1 MDFSEYTGP
10 SEEWVALARELPPAP
25 ALSTEELKTVTNKGR
40 EDVSAKEMVEQ
51 GLQSKVSLRDHS
63 IPTRDGATIQGRS
76 YRPAG
81 VDASQ
86 PLPIY
91 IHLHGGGFLFGTLDS
106 EDAACARL
114 VATLAEQSVP
124 IVVVNVNYRH
134 APEHKYPVAWN
145 DTEDAFHWVHD
156 HLSDIGGDG
165 ENLVIGG
172 VSAGGWLTASTA
184 IAQATGNDNS
194 LAARPK
200 IKGQVLIIPG
210 LVHYDCYESQVKRL
224 RDPSVSSWVQNRN
237 APVIPFERV
246 QLFFDALGLR
256 DAKGHDADLRLN
268 PGNVSDE
275 QVKGLPPAT
284 FGVAGMDPLRDEG
297 LLFAQLLAE
306 NGVPTKTNVFKG
318 VPHGFRRFGDRLS
331 ASKKWDETIVEGI
344 KWALSNPA
352 AGPFEIHAY

>member
-1 MDFSEYTGP
+1 MLTSP
-10 SEEWVALARELPPAP
+10 
-25 ALSTEELKTVTNKGR
+25 
-40 EDVSAKEMVEQ
+40 
-51 GLQSKVSLRDHS
+51 GLHSKVSLRDHS
-63 IPTRDGATIQGRS
+63 IPTRDGATIPGRS

-81 VDASQ
+81 VGASQ
-86 PLPIY
+86 TLPIY

-114 VATLAEQSVP
+114 VATLAEQGVP

-156 HLSDIGGDG
+156 HLSEIGGDG
-165 ENLVIGG
+165 ANLVMGG

-184 IAQATGNDNS
+184 IAQATGNDKS
-194 LAARPK
+194 LAARPR

-210 LVHYDCYESQVKRL
+210 LVHYDCYEAQVRRL
-224 RDPSVSSWVQNRN
+224 RDPSVSSWMENRD

-246 QLFFDALGLR
+246 QLFFEALGLKE
-256 DAKGHDADLRLN
+256 AKGLDADLRLN
-268 PGNVSDE
+268 PGNVSAE

-306 NGVPTKTNVFKG
+306 NGYVSG
-318 VPHGFRRFGDRLS
+318 L
-331 ASKKWDETIVEGI
+331 
-344 KWALSNPA
+344 
-352 AGPFEIHAY
+352 